1 MTFGKI
7 NGLINTGTKWKDNN
21 QLFSL
26 IYQKQNLN
34 IEDLD
39 NDIFDSQSDKCK
51 SSDHQNFD
59 FNEMDIDDEKPKI
72 NSILF
77 KQVFKLYDQLI
88 IEDYLTDVH
97 TVFNIIYLQYNKLE

>member
-1 MTFGKI
+1 MTFEKI
-7 NGLINTGTKWKDNN
+7 TGLISTGTKWKDNN

-39 NDIFDSQSDKCK
+39 NEMFESHSDKGK
-51 SSDHQNFD
+51 SSDNFPN
-59 FNEMDIDDEKPKI
+59 FELNEMDIDDEKPKI

-77 KQVFKLYDQLI
+77 KQVFKLYDQLM

-97 TVFNIIYLQYNKLE
+97 TVRINNLI